1 MFEGRI
7 DLIVGPMFSGKSSE
21 LHRVVRRYQIANKRC
36 LVANYAADNR
46 YSEEQV
52 TATHDR

>member
-7 DLIVGPMFSGKSSE
+7 DLIIGPMFSGKSSE
-21 LHRVVRRYQIANKRC
+21 LQRIVRRYQIANKRC
-36 LVANYAADNR
+36 LVVNYFADDR
-46 YSEEQV
+46 YSADAM

>member
-21 LHRVVRRYQIANKRC
+21 LQRVVRRFQIANKRC
-36 LVANYAADNR
+36 LVVNYFADDR
-46 YSEEQV
+46 YTAEHV

>member
-21 LHRVVRRYQIANKRC
+21 LQRVVRRYQIANKRC
-36 LVANYAADNR
+36 LVINFLADDR
-46 YSEEQV
+46 YTPEQV
-52 TATHDR
+52 AATHDR